1 MSKSKIRKSFNK
13 NFFLNNIYLLIKNK
27 FIYIIFFLTFLSIFE
42 FGYNIFPLYSR
53 DYEERMIKAYQY
65 CGGLSY
71 GYINKINQKYLIND
85 KQVYIVTDVRSYGP
99 SYGLF
104 PELKVDLI
112 HKKNL
117 IIVDYS
123 DENNSIKK
131 IFTEHQ
137 IDLNEYYLVDKD
149 KNCTFYKKK

>member
-1 MSKSKIRKSFNK
+1 MSKSKIRKNFNK
-13 NFFLNNIYLLIKNK
+13 IFFLNNIYLLIKNK

-104 PELKVDLI
+104 PELKVD
-112 HKKNL
+112 
-117 IIVDYS
+117 
-123 DENNSIKK
+123 
-131 IFTEHQ
+131 
-137 IDLNEYYLVDKD
+137 
-149 KNCTFYKKK
+149 

>member
-1 MSKSKIRKSFNK
+1 MSKSKIRKNFNK

-53 DYEERMIKAYQY
+53 DYDERMIKAYQY

-85 KQVYIVTDVRSYGP
+85 KQVYIVTDVRSFGP

-104 PELKVDLI
+104 PELKADLI

-123 DENNSIKK
+123 DEINSIQK

>member
-1 MSKSKIRKSFNK
+1 MPNNKKNKIVNK
-13 NFFLNNIYLLIKNK
+13 NIFLSNFYLLLENK
-27 FIYIIFFLTFLSIFE
+27 FIYIIFFLVFLSVFE

-53 DYEERMIKAYQY
+53 GYEERMIKAYQY

-71 GYINKINQKYLIND
+71 GYINKINQKYLINN
-85 KQVYIVTDVRSYGP
+85 KQIYIISDTRSYGP

-104 PELKVDLI
+104 PELKVDSI

-117 IIVDYS
+117 IVVDYS
-123 DENNSIKK
+123 HENNSIKE

-137 IDLNEYYLVDKD
+137 VNLKEYYLVDKD
-149 KNCTFYKKK
+149 KNCSFYKKR